1 MQAMVGSRP
10 VDANGL
16 RSALAKRIMA
26 AAAIGERDPRRLKL
40 IAMGALDAKER
51 ADPHV
56 IPRGSAPGAPGWHRL
71 TINRA
76 RSDCMRWQGAGQLT
90 SSFGNRSSVMTV
102 PPRWVDSSSL

>member
-1 MQAMVGSRP
+1 MFPASYGPETFAVLSRAFEEAWVDVQAMVGSRP

-51 ADPHV
+51 ADP
-56 IPRGSAPGAPGWHRL
+56 L
-71 TINRA
+71 
-76 RSDCMRWQGAGQLT
+76 
-90 SSFGNRSSVMTV
+90 
-102 PPRWVDSSSL
+102 